1 MKVYE
6 KTGSI
11 SKAARKCGIA
21 RSTLQR
27 WLKRYQLEGLSDRS
41 RRPHHLARKKWEDE
55 VENLVLDVRDKYRY
69 GKLRICWHL
78 QQHHNLKVSASTVAR
93 ILKKYEKGPLK
104 RFSKQRTFTRYSK
117 DLPGERVQLDVCQID
132 TSLYQY
138 TAIDDCTRYRVLH
151 TYSKRTANNSVDFLE
166 RIIEQMPFAIQRIQT
181 DRGKEFFAYCFQ
193 EKLREYSI
201 KFRPIKPRSPHL
213 NDKVER
219 SHQTDLQEFYLLADL
234 KDPHL
239 NDRLEEWQFHYNWY
253 RPHSSLKGKT
263 PMDIVVEKS
272 AITPLWEDVEAKYDP
287 DKEPIL
293 EQDYRK
299 QRCQAKY
306 QKTTNPSHPLL
317 NATF

>member
-1 MKVYE
+1 
-6 KTGSI
+6 
-11 SKAARKCGIA
+11 
-21 RSTLQR
+21 
-27 WLKRYQLEGLSDRS
+27 
-41 RRPHHLARKKWEDE
+41 
-55 VENLVLDVRDKYRY
+55 
-69 GKLRICWHL
+69 
-78 QQHHNLKVSASTVAR
+78 
-93 ILKKYEKGPLK
+93 
-104 RFSKQRTFTRYSK
+104 
-117 DLPGERVQLDVCQID
+117 
-132 TSLYQY
+132 
-138 TAIDDCTRYRVLH
+138 
-151 TYSKRTANNSVDFLE
+151 
-166 RIIEQMPFAIQRIQT
+166 MPFAIQRIQT

-213 NDKVER
+213 NGKVER
-219 SHQTDLQEFYLLADL
+219 SHQTDLQECYLLADL

-272 AITPLWEDVEAKYDP
+272 AITPLGEDVEAKYDP

-299 QRCQAKY
+299 QRSQAKY
-306 QKTTNPSHPLL
+306 QKTTNPSNPLL